1 MDMKNIIER
10 IKQIE
15 SRQTLM
21 EDSQPSQ
28 PVKVQPQSQP
38 VQRKTTA
45 PDSIYSTL
53 IREFGLD
60 LNEANPWE
68 GKDPAKAAAWAKLS
82 PEDQKWLGM
91 ADPTDDII
99 LARAPSKGGFLGSL
113 GLGKKPQA
121 QAAAPA
127 AAAAQAP
134 AAAPAPGTVTSSNG
148 QPVVSGTGTPVQ
160 SGTAT
165 QTASGGAAKPAA
177 PAPAGTPAG
186 SVDDEGN
193 IMPGYTTDEQGNV
206 VKAGNPNFV
215 EPATQ
220 KLAQQGRQAAK
231 EKEFA
236 ASADRADAEMGQA
249 MAANAAGGPSS
260 VNAQGQNVTM
270 PDGTNPETGQKTQTA
285 TAQATTP
292 ADTSPLQLPPGSAP
306 ETGYTVAG
314 GTPPA
319 GGAAKPATGGGG
331 YTIKPGDNLTK
342 IAKANNT
349 TVDAIMKANP
359 QITDPNKIMAG
370 GKLTLPGGAA
380 KPANVGAGAGRGG
393 QGGPTAAEL
402 AAYQASQNQSPAET
416 ARLARAG
423 KPPAPATAAAPG
435 AGQKGPTKA
444 AAAGQDPNNPLNK
457 PAGGAA
463 APAGTT
469 NTTSQQNVSGTLKM
483 GRPSGPIQFNGRTV
497 NPGDP
502 QYAAASQALLK
513 SQGQIQQAR
522 TQMTAPRGAPSTA
535 PVQMGATNAD
545 RADMEESRALLRIK
559 QLAGL

>member
-127 AAAAQAP
+127 AAPAQAP
-134 AAAPAPGTVTSSNG
+134 TPAPGTVTSSNG

-319 GGAAKPATGGGG
+319 GGAAKPAASKSDPKVKALQDKLIAAGAK
-331 YTIKPGDNLTK
+331 IKADGIMGPQTQAAMKQFPNAVSGNLPLAQGTK
-342 IAKANNT
+342 PST
-349 TVDAIMKANP
+349 
-359 QITDPNKIMAG
+359 
-370 GKLTLPGGAA
+370 
-380 KPANVGAGAGRGG
+380 AGAGRGG

-423 KPPAPATAAAPG
+423 KPPAPATTAAPG

-444 AAAGQDPNNPLNK
+444 AAAGQDPSNPLNK

-483 GRPSGPIQFNGRTV
+483 GRPSGPIQFNGQTV

-545 RADMEESRALLRIK
+545 RADFEESRALSRIK